1 MLRRA
6 VVSRNRAWGLLPRKT
21 TFTLSPSSRTF
32 SAEEGAANPATQGVV
47 IVPASAALGIGVVTA
62 DAPSEAWLTVTPQG
76 SEAAGW
82 TLVVA
87 VNNTG
92 LVADEYTATCVIRAS
107 NADVTRTLTVTHTV
121 TVAPVDPAVIQPGFS
136 TFDFRGTSG
145 VAATQPASDT
155 CTVTNTGGTPF
166 AGLEV
171 STAAPYLT
179 AAIVNGKVQVTP
191 NASTLPPG
199 RTETIV
205 TTHDDA
211 ADVDVDIG
219 VLIDVDSPAPSPSI
233 VVTPGSIPIAGVAGD
248 GTTHTGT
255 ANVGNSGGGTLT
267 QPSVSAPTY
276 GAGWSSGLVVSIS
289 GSVAP
294 YTLSAVA
301 TTGALTAATYSAS
314 VIVSGGGAS
323 NQVVVPI
330 SFIVASAPAPGGF
343 PVVPFALPNTATH
356 STSTDAISYDPFSA
370 PADPSG
376 FA

>member
-6 VVSRNRAWGLLPRKT
+6 VVTRNRAWGLLPRKT

-32 SAEEGAANPATQGVV
+32 TAEEGAANPATQGVV
-47 IVPASAALGIGVVTA
+47 VVPASQALGIGVVTA

-76 SEAAGW
+76 SEVAGW

-87 VNNTG
+87 VNQTG
-92 LVADEYTATCVIRAS
+92 LVADVYSATCVIRAS

-121 TVAPVDPAVIQPGFS
+121 TAAPVNPAVIQPNFS

-145 VAATQPASDT
+145 VAATQPASDQ
-155 CTVTNTGGTPF
+155 CAISNTGGVPF
-166 AGLEV
+166 DGLTV
-171 STAAPYLT
+171 TSAVPYVAAT
-179 AAIVNGKVQVTP
+179 IVNGAVRATP
-191 NASTLPPG
+191 NAATLPSG
-199 RTETIV
+199 RTETFV
-205 TTHDDA
+205 TVHDA
-211 ADVDVDIG
+211 AAATDVDIG
-219 VLIDVDSPAPSPSI
+219 VLIDVDTAAPSPSI

-267 QPSVSAPTY
+267 QPSVSAVTY
-276 GAGWSSGLVVSIS
+276 GAGWSSGLVVTIT
-289 GSVAP
+289 GSAAP

-301 TTGALTAATYSAS
+301 TTGALTAATYTAS
-314 VIVSGGGAS
+314 VQLSGGGAT
-323 NQVVVPI
+323 NVVTVPI